1 MIAYFRLSYI
11 NCYSLKNSLY
21 FALFFF
27 LFVSCEEV
35 VDVDLPTSETRLVID
50 AIIGFNENNG
60 DPLTIG
66 QVKLTLTA
74 PFFQDE
80 VLPAENATVEI
91 IDEQT
96 GQSFELFESESGI
109 FRTGFPDIELNR
121 DYTLLINYNGEVYT
135 ATQQLQRSPVIDN
148 VEQGDG
154 FLFDE
159 DEETEVLVTL
169 TDIPNERNHYLF
181 SFGFDN
187 FLVVDDEFFEDGQL
201 TFSYFYEE
209 VEPDDIV
216 AITLLGIDSNF
227 ATYANLALAQSG
239 EDGGGPFAT
248 PPATIRGNILN
259 ETNSNNFPFGYFAL
273 SEFDT
278 KLLTIQ

>member
-1 MIAYFRLSYI
+1 MV
-11 NCYSLKNSLY
+11 LKNSLY
-21 FALFFF
+21 FTFFFF
-27 LFVSCEEV
+27 LFISCEEAI
-35 VDVDLPTSETRLVID
+35 DLDLPTSETRLVID

-60 DPLTIG
+60 DPIING
-66 QVKLTLTA
+66 EVKLTLTG

-80 VLPAENATVEI
+80 IFPAENATVTI
-91 IDEQT
+91 IDEQS
-96 GQSFELFESESGI
+96 GQSFSLVENAPGVFSA
-109 FRTGFPDIELNR
+109 GFPVFELDR
-121 DYTLLINYNGEVYT
+121 DYTLLVNYNDEVYT
-135 ATQQLQRSPVIDN
+135 ATQQLQKSPVIDM

-159 DEETEVLVTL
+159 EEETEILISF
-169 TDIPNERNHYLF
+169 TDIPNEINHYLF

-187 FLVVDDEFFEDGQL
+187 FLVVDDEFFQDGQL

-209 VEPDDIV
+209 VEPGDIV

-248 PPATIRGNILN
+248 PPATLRGNIIN
-259 ETNSNNFPFGYFAL
+259 ETNSTNIPFGYFAL

-278 KLLTIQ
+278 KLLMIQ